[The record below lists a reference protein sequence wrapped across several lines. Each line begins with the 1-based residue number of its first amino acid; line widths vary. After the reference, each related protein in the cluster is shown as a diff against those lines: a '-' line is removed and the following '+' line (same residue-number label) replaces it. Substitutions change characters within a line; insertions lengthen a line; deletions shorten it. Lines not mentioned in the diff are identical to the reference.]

1 MIPARDNRSMATTRE
16 LPPDERSKGVLFDLL
31 MAVMNSIETWTTAA
45 GDRPTGLAWR
55 DAVTARMIASA
66 AYTPYEDLV
75 EAAARELDLP
85 ASSTSALLGRWRE
98 MSPWPDAAAIASLAV
113 PYAFVTN
120 TSRVMAAIAARGSG
134 LRPAFVLSAEE
145 AGWYKPDARIYRE
158 ACRRLGLPPK
168 DTLFVAGAVY
178 DAEAA
183 RNADLRAALVLRRPG
198 SPLPDARIRAVT
210 SLDKALSGIERK
222 AQSF

>member
-1 MIPARDNRSMATTRE
+1 
-16 LPPDERSKGVLFDLL
+16 
-31 MAVMNSIETWTTAA
+31 
-45 GDRPTGLAWR
+45 
-55 DAVTARMIASA
+55 
-66 AYTPYEDLV
+66 
-75 EAAARELDLP
+75 
-85 ASSTSALLGRWRE
+85 
-98 MSPWPDAAAIASLAV
+98 
-113 PYAFVTN
+113 
-120 TSRVMAAIAARGSG
+120 
-134 LRPAFVLSAEE
+134 
-145 AGWYKPDARIYRE
+145 
-158 ACRRLGLPPK
+158 LGLPPK